1 VWIRSGDDMIVM
13 RYTESGIERI
23 YHYEDSKLDELLLKA
38 DAKFCTP
45 ATAADIERH
54 RRAVLIGQGEERTR
68 KGRR

>member
-1 VWIRSGDDMIVM
+1 MIVM
-13 RYTESGIERI
+13 RYTENGIERI

-38 DAKFCTP
+38 DAKFCAP

-54 RRAVLIGQGEERTR
+54 RRAVLIGRGEEEPKR

>member
-1 VWIRSGDDMIVM
+1 MIVM
-13 RYTESGIERI
+13 RYTESGVERI

-45 ATAADIERH
+45 ATAADLERH
-54 RRAVLIGQGEERTR
+54 RRAVLIGRGEEKTTR